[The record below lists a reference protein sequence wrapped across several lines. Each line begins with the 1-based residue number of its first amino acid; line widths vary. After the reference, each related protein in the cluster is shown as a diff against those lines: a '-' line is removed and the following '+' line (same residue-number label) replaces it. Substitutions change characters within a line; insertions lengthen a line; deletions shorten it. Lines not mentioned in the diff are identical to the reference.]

1 MKYQTKRGMLER
13 LKKLLLR
20 SLIVIMVV
28 SATTFLLSSGFKSS
42 NRIITKSHAASKIQ
56 LKRRD
61 GCDNSFESEENAC
74 GAGGGEQPST
84 TCDPTTTSCP
94 PVGVTPTTCDPTTT
108 SCPPVGVTPTT
119 CDPTTTS
126 CPPTTTGQPPVTTD
140 PQPLPPPA
148 IAEEPPLP

>member
-20 SLIVIMVV
+20 SLIVIMAVG
-28 SATTFLLSSGFKSS
+28 ATTFLLSSGFKSS

-56 LKRRD
+56 LKQRD
-61 GCDNSFESEENAC
+61 GCDNSFESEENTC
-74 GAGGGEQPST
+74 GAGGGEQP
-84 TCDPTTTSCP
+84 
-94 PVGVTPTTCDPTTT
+94 PTTCDPTTA
-108 SCPPVGVTPTT
+108 SCPPVGITPTT